1 MNPQNLL
8 DRLKA
13 KGTDLAAKSEIAANS
28 VANNLKTSG
37 NISVGGVASA
47 VEGALSEIRGSTV
60 DLTNSVNGIT
70 GPALGQLDLAQ
81 GGISQVLQSKMSQS
95 PFMKGLTGFA
105 SGISALSGSGL
116 SGKQPNMLESF
127 ASYNYIFTLGC
138 LTDTELNFPDL
149 TYRYRDPLITIIKSG
164 GGDLRGSRTIYER
177 NGKTEYF
184 IDDIEIE
191 TIVAGNPGS
200 RSTNATSINF
210 QVSEPYSM
218 GLFLQALQI
227 AALSA
232 GHKNYIEAPYVL
244 SVEFKGYNDAGR
256 PMTARQGRRIFPLKF
271 VNIEFEVT
279 EGGSVYAVQAI
290 PFHEEA
296 LKDQVQTTR
305 NDITFHGRTVAEMLQ
320 WGFQSLT
327 ANVNEKLLE
336 GQKVGNADRSDQYII
351 MFPTEKSSALESA
364 TFAAGQEA
372 GNDSATT
379 AGNGGASAQGELREL
394 TDEQLQRLYESA
406 TGVLNGK
413 MNMADFEASLGE
425 ERGII
430 LKRSN
435 LGESIRE
442 YADKDENINNI
453 GQSIIVKSRLDSGK
467 KPMGKAKDCESEDT
481 PGKIDRCKV
490 QPSDDAR
497 VMTVSSGKKFQDI
510 IEEVVLLS
518 DFGRNIASAKPD
530 DNGMLDW
537 FRIETNVYQS
547 SSYKNVDQTGKPPRI
562 FVFRVVPYLV
572 HHSKFRAPTEK
583 SKGIE
588 QLKYIACKE
597 YNYIYTGKNK
607 DIINFDINFN
617 HAFFTSIAGDYG
629 QKTADS
635 LTAASGAKV
644 AGNKVASPGAAEAD
658 SNTTEMTKQNA
669 SINAGNPADAA
680 GPMVHPESV
689 IARNFN
695 EALMNSPVDLVTL
708 DLEIWGDPF
717 YIADSGMGNY
727 SAPAGPTPN
736 INSDGTM
743 DYQTGEVDIEIN
755 FRTPIDYAGS
765 YMEFPGGGY
774 GPVGQFSGLYQVLF
788 CANKFSKGQF
798 TQTLQTIRRPKQD
811 SDSKQ
816 VATDATGAVTID
828 NPEKQFVATETN
840 SLTGNPEGSTGSTGG
855 TSSGNSANKNNG
867 YGTSKYGEFGPS
879 KATSA
884 GTVKKPPVYN
894 TDKGGAQ

>member
-13 KGTDLAAKSEIAANS
+13 KGKDLAGKAEIAANS
-28 VANNLKTSG
+28 IANDIKPSG

-47 VEGALSEIRGSTV
+47 VEGALGEIRGATLDV
-60 DLTNSVNGIT
+60 ANSLNGIT

-81 GGISQVLQSKMSQS
+81 GGISQLLQNNLSQA
-95 PFMKGLTGFA
+95 PLMQNLVGF
-105 SGISALSGSGL
+105 SSGL
-116 SGKQPNMLESF
+116 ASAIGGGSLGKQPNLLEPF
-127 ASYNYIFTLGC
+127 ASYNYVFTLGC
-138 LTDTELNFPDL
+138 LTDAELNFPDL
-149 TYRYRDPLITIIKSG
+149 SYRYKDPMITIIKSG
-164 GGDLRGSRTIYER
+164 GGELKGSRTIYER

-184 IDDIEIE
+184 IDDVEIE
-191 TIVAGNPGS
+191 TIVAGNPQT

-210 QVSEPYSM
+210 KVTEPYSM

-244 SVEFKGYNDAGR
+244 SVEFKGYDDAGR
-256 PMTARQGRRIFPLKF
+256 PRNMRHGRRIFPLKF

-296 LKDQVQTTR
+296 LKDQMQSTR

-327 ANVNEKLLE
+327 ANINEKLLE
-336 GQKVGNADRSDQYII
+336 DEKAGNADKQDQYII
-351 MFPTEKSSALESA
+351 SFPTVKSSALESA
-364 TFAAGQEA
+364 VFSQGAKTGEDA
-372 GNDSATT
+372 ATT
-379 AGNGGASAQGELREL
+379 AGNNGTQEGGELREL
-394 TDEQLQRLYESA
+394 TEEQLQRLYESA

-413 MNMADFEASLGE
+413 MTMDDFESSLKE

-442 YADKDENINNI
+442 YADDDENINEI
-453 GQSIIVKSRLDSGK
+453 GKAKITKSRLDSGK
-467 KPMGKAKDCESEDT
+467 KPMGKAKDCENEET
-481 PGKIDRCKV
+481 KGKIDRCKV

-497 VMTVSSGKKFQDI
+497 VMTVSPGKKIQDI
-510 IEEVVLLS
+510 IEEVILLS
-518 DFGRNIASAKPD
+518 DYGRGITDRKPD
-530 DNGMLDW
+530 EHGMLDW

-547 SSYKNVDQTGKPPRI
+547 TSYKNIDQTGKPPRI
-562 FVFRVVPYLV
+562 FVFRVVPYKV
-572 HHSKFRAPTEK
+572 HHSKFRSPTEK
-583 SKGIE
+583 SKGIQ
-588 QLKYIACKE
+588 QLKYIAAKE
-597 YNYIYTGKNK
+597 YNYIYTGQNK

-629 QKTADS
+629 QKTMDALKSVSQSKADGNDIAV
-635 LTAASGAKV
+635 TGASD
-644 AGNKVASPGAAEAD
+644 SD
-658 SNTTEMTKQNA
+658 SNTTEATKQNA

-680 GPMVHPESV
+680 GPMVHPESI

-695 EALMNSPVDLVTL
+695 EALVNSPVDLVTL

-727 SAPAGPTPN
+727 SAAAGPTPN
-736 INSDGTM
+736 INADGVM

-765 YMEFPGGGY
+765 YMEFPGGGF

-788 CANKFSKGQF
+788 CNNKFSQGQF
-798 TQTLQTIRRPKQD
+798 TQTLQTLRRPKQE
-811 SDSKQ
+811 SDTKQ
-816 VATDATGAVTID
+816 VAVDSTGAVTKD
-828 NPEKQFVATETN
+828 KAEKQLTDTESKKGGDGGAGGAGGAGGGPPPGHPEYNKGKPPPPEKQ
-840 SLTGNPEGSTGSTGG
+840 
-855 TSSGNSANKNNG
+855 
-867 YGTSKYGEFGPS
+867 PS
-879 KATSA
+879 KKLP
-884 GTVKKPPVYN
+884 GTAKYVEGRIV
-894 TDKGGAQ
+894 GGF